1 MKKIIEIFKNDLKNL
16 TKSKMAIMIII
27 GIIIIPGIYAWLNI
41 DSNWGPYDNTGNLPL
56 AIVNK
61 DEGVSILGQEVN
73 VGDKIEDSLKENKAM
88 KWIFTNE
95 KNAKKNTKEGKYYGA
110 IIIPKNFS
118 KNITTIMEDGK
129 VIKPKFDFYV
139 NNKKNAI
146 APIIVNKAVGTI
158 QTSVNQAF
166 VNEIIYKFVE
176 KADGIDIALKNEETS
191 NAIIEKLNNAKEKIG
206 QLRTIVHT
214 TNLAADSTSK
224 SLSAIRNLLPKM
236 SDISNAT
243 KQDIS
248 DMKNAAKKIAATSDS
263 IEKDVTSIVD
273 VAESDIKEILD
284 TVNKLNS
291 GNIRDNINNIT
302 QKIDKALVVLKRL
315 DSTLNAINNLFD
327 LKAVQII
334 EGKVSDQITKLEKIK
349 NMFVNTTE
357 AINNI
362 DGIKEKAN
370 EAYDSF
376 TNLKNEYQTSLKPEL
391 SKMYKTA
398 SDSINNMTDSILN
411 LNVSLDNVD
420 TAMGYMISALAN
432 GGELS
437 ANIDTLLIGF
447 ETDIDKMINVINE
460 VKKNEMFGKALNLLK
475 NKPEE
480 VADFLSTPVETNEID
495 LYEIKTYG
503 SKMTPFYS
511 VLACWVG
518 CTLLTS
524 IFKIDIKKSKIT
536 KDAKKYQIFFGRF
549 MLFGSLAVTQGLMIG
564 LGDLFLGVQTV
575 NTPLFLLTLMTSSLT
590 FMLIIY
596 SLTYTFGKVGQALS
610 IVIMVLQVAGSG
622 GTFPVEL
629 LPRGFQI
636 LQPFM
641 PFYPAMSAAR
651 ETIGGFYGSDYI
663 MYMFILICH
672 MISPLI
678 IGLVIGKMTAKTK
691 EKLGKELHSTGVM
704 E

>member
-61 DEGVSILGQEVN
+61 DEGVTILGQEVN

-129 VIKPKFDFYV
+129 ALKPKFDFYV

-176 KADGIDIALKNEETS
+176 KADGIDIALKNKETS

-284 TVNKLNS
+284 EVNKLNS

-334 EGKVSDQITKLEKIK
+334 EGKVSNQITKLEKIK

-447 ETDIDKMINVINE
+447 EIDIDKMINVINE

-524 IFKIDIKKSKIT
+524 IFKIDIKKSKLT

-549 MLFGSLAVTQGLMIG
+549 MLFGSLAVTQGVMIG

-651 ETIGGFYGSDYI
+651 ETIGGFYDSDYI

-672 MISPLI
+672 MILPLI
-678 IGLVIGKMTAKTK
+678 IGLVIGKMTSKTK